1 MLLLCLAAACA
12 AALVAPTLGRRL
24 GSAAGWPISAMLLGV
39 GLLVVLVA
47 QPEAVTAAVP
57 WMPTLGVELALRL
70 DGLSM
75 LFSLLVLGVG
85 ALVMA
90 YSARYLPSGRHG
102 SFYGL
107 MTLFAAAMLALVL
120 ADDVV
125 LLFVAWE
132 ATTLCSFF
140 LISRSGAGAREPAI
154 RTLLVT
160 AAGGLALLSAVV
172 VMVAQVG
179 STRLSVILADPVWS
193 ENGGFTTAVAVL
205 VAVAAFTKSA
215 QLPFQAWLPDSMV
228 AITPVS
234 AYLHAAAMVK
244 AGIYLLLRFS
254 PVMADVPVWRVLLIS
269 CGLTTALIGALAA
282 VRRYDLKELLA
293 YSTMSQLG
301 LLVATIGIGT
311 PAALTAAAVHTAA
324 HALFKSALFMLVG
337 VVDHQAG
344 TRDMRRL
351 SGLRRTMPVT
361 CVAMTVAAASM
372 AGVPPL
378 LGFVSKESMLDAFW
392 DVPGAGPALAV
403 TVALVAVLT
412 FVYSA
417 RLVIG
422 AFGDQTGDPASAAV
436 APAGATAGETAAAP
450 GSSDP
455 TVVTD
460 VTEARPAFWAPAV
473 IPAAAGVVL
482 GLAPWLLDQLV
493 GDAASAA
500 AGSTTQTHL
509 TLWHGVTPALV
520 LSVCV
525 IVLGTAAVLAR
536 ARLEPVVLRLRSPV
550 SGLAVVDGLRAR
562 TISAGQR
569 VGHLTSTSAP
579 RRHLMVPV
587 VCLVALAVVAATG
600 VRGLPD
606 VVGARDL
613 PLDWGLLALLAVGTL
628 AAVVARSRV
637 AAIVVL
643 GVVGFTMTVWFF
655 SLGAADVALTQL
667 LVEILTVVVMMLL
680 LRRLPA
686 TFRADPKRSAV
697 LPAVLALGA
706 GAATTLGV
714 LALTGRREMSPAGE
728 YYVREGE
735 AVTGGA
741 NVVNTILVDFRAF
754 DTLGELTVLGVAG
767 LTIVVLLRSRDLL
780 PIGPLDTS
788 RASTSPL
795 ADARANSVFTRV
807 LTRLVGPLTVIVSL
821 LLFFRGHQEPGGGFI
836 AALVG
841 GAGFALVYLSAPS
854 DAAAKVRW
862 PYLLLIGLGVATGT
876 LTGFLGYVDG
886 SFLTPLHAD
895 LLGVHLTSALLFDV
909 GVYLAVVGVVLTTLN
924 LLGRPRPS
932 AHRAPPDAPSDDQP
946 STADHARTEEV
957 EHA

>member
-12 AALVAPTLGRRL
+12 AALLAPSLGRRL
-24 GSAAGWPISAMLLGV
+24 GRAAGWPISAALLGV
-39 GLLVVLVA
+39 GLLVVHA
-47 QPEAVTAAVP
+47 SQPETVTAAVP

-70 DGLSM
+70 DGLSL

-90 YSARYLPSGRHG
+90 YSARYLPPGRHG

-193 ENGGFTTAVAVL
+193 EDGGFTSAVAVL

-244 AGIYLLLRFS
+244 AGIYVLLRFS
-254 PVMADVPVWRVLLIS
+254 PVMADVPVWRVLLIG
-269 CGLTTALIGALAA
+269 CGLTTALVGALAA

-311 PAALTAAAVHTAA
+311 PAALTAAVVHTAA

-337 VVDHQAG
+337 VVDHQSG

-392 DVPGAGPALAV
+392 EVPGAGPVLAV

-412 FVYSA
+412 FAYSA

-422 AFGDQTGDPASAAV
+422 AFGDQTGDRATAAV
-436 APAGATAGETAAAP
+436 APAGATVDEMAATPGSAAP
-450 GSSDP
+450 TD
-455 TVVTD
+455 VTD
-460 VTEARPAFWAPAV
+460 VIEARPAFWVPAV
-473 IPAAAGVVL
+473 VPAVAGVVL
-482 GLAPWLLDQLV
+482 GLAPWLLDRLV

-500 AGSTTQTHL
+500 VGSTTQTHL

-536 ARLEPVVLRLRSPV
+536 ARLEPVVQRLRSPV

-587 VCLVALAVVAATG
+587 VCLVALAAVAAAG

-686 TFRADPKRSAV
+686 TFRADPKRSTV

-706 GAATTLGV
+706 GAATTLAV
-714 LALTGRREMSPAGE
+714 LALTGQREMSPAGE

-767 LTIVVLLRSRDLL
+767 LTIVVLLRSRRLL

-788 RASTSPL
+788 RAATSPL
-795 ADARANSVFTRV
+795 ADARASSVFTRV
-807 LTRLVGPLTVIVSL
+807 LTRLVGPLTVVVSL
-821 LLFFRGHQEPGGGFI
+821 LLFLRGHQEPGGGFI

-854 DAAAKVRW
+854 DAAARVRW
-862 PYLLLIGLGVATGT
+862 PYLLLIGLGVAIGT

-932 AHRAPPDAPSDDQP
+932 AHRAPPDVPTEDQP
-946 STADHARTEEV
+946 PTADHARTEEV